1 MGNIITPGL
10 EKHVLA
16 ALQLDDLT
24 DRYQFGRAIRDILFN
39 MLGVA
44 GGDVYSGAILELA
57 ATSMHSDTQLKEQK
71 PSHNDYIID
80 EAVAASWR
88 VKGFFDN
95 AISKYNEA
103 LADAQSGI
111 FPDET
116 ARDLA
121 IGYIYEQLAIIS
133 GDNLH
138 QDADMITYEQ
148 SAIEHGLL
156 WNEHYICY
164 ANYKLKR
171 YALRPGRHH
180 PSCLVAKMHLGY
192 L

>member
-1 MGNIITPGL
+1 MPPWAISSRRVWKTCPGGI
-10 EKHVLA
+10 A
-16 ALQLDDLT
+16 IDDHT

-80 EAVAASWR
+80 EAVAASWK
-88 VKGFFDN
+88 VKGFYDN
-95 AISKYNEA
+95 AISKYTEA
-103 LADAQSGI
+103 LADAQSGT

-138 QDADMITYEQ
+138 QYADMITYEQ
-148 SAIEHGLL
+148 SAIRAWPVVGRA
-156 WNEHYICY
+156 YICY
-164 ANYKLKR
+164 ANYKPAIAEGIRTTMRR
-171 YALRPGRHH
+171 YA
-180 PSCLVAKMHLGY
+180 
-192 L
+192 